1 MRLLESSHRGIPLRP
16 RHLIVASLTALAFAV
31 AASGAF
37 AAPSVNIVSQAGAP
51 AGPIPKRTHYF
62 TTIQAAVDASK
73 PGYWILIEPGVYAE
87 EVRVTHAQSGIH
99 IRGMDRNTVIL
110 DGQHKAPAGGS
121 NGIEIFKAN
130 EVTVENLTVRNFD
143 KGGENVDG
151 PGGNEIWW
159 NGGADSNKIGA
170 HDWYGRYLTAYD
182 DGLYGGYGIF
192 TNNETDG
199 SWENVYASGF
209 NDSGIYLGACQEC
222 RAKITGATIEN
233 NAVGYS
239 GSNSGGQLVIE
250 NSIFRHNSDGIVP
263 NSENPG
269 DGPPPQDGECHRK
282 NIEKPTPTP
291 YIKSTEIERCTVI
304 ANNLV
309 TENSNL
315 SVPANGSTSA
325 SPYGAGIELPG
336 DYADLVEHNTI
347 TNNPT
352 NGVLAFEYPNPFPP
366 QENTIYFQLAGN
378 KIANNTF
385 SNNGYA
391 GGAFAGDVLMQGGIF
406 SSGRSQSINN
416 CVSGNSFADA
426 TYPANIE
433 GNNTPET
440 PGWGCQ
446 NSHTPNPQNGFGA
459 ILYLLELQAV
469 SEKGRTP
476 TGQPAP
482 GPQPTMPNP
491 CEGVPSDPR
500 CP

>member
-1 MRLLESSHRGIPLRP
+1 MSSSQTRITLRP
-16 RHLIVASLTALAFAV
+16 CHLLVVALATIAFGAT
-31 AASGAF
+31 AASAL
-37 AAPSVNIVSQAGAP
+37 ATPSVNIVRQAGPP
-51 AGPIPKRTHYF
+51 AGPIPARTHYF
-62 TTIQAAVDASK
+62 TTIQAAVNASK
-73 PGYWILIEPGVYAE
+73 QGYWILIEPGVYNE
-87 EVRVTHAQSGIH
+87 EVKVVRAQSGIH
-99 IRGMDRNTVIL
+99 IRGMDRNGVIL
-110 DGQHKAPAGGS
+110 DGRHKAPAGGS
-121 NGIEIFKAN
+121 NGIEIYEAN
-130 EVTVENLTVRNFD
+130 EVTVQNLTVRNFD
-143 KGGENVDG
+143 KGGENVNG

-159 NGGADSNKIGA
+159 NGGEGSNKIGA
-170 HDWYGRYLTAYD
+170 HDWYGSYLTAYD

-192 TNNETDG
+192 TNNEVDG
-199 SWENVYASGF
+199 SWEEVYASGF

-239 GSNSGGQLVIE
+239 GSNSGGQLKIE

-269 DGPPPQDGECHRK
+269 DGPPPQDGQCHRH
-282 NIEKPTPTP
+282 NIENPNPTP
-291 YIKSTEIERCTVI
+291 YVRSTEIERCTII

-309 TENSNL
+309 TENNNL
-315 SVPANGSTSA
+315 TVPANGSTSA

-336 DYADLVEHNTI
+336 DYSDLVEHNTI

-366 QENTIYFQLAGN
+366 QANTIYFKLSGN

-385 SNNGYA
+385 SGNGYA
-391 GGAFAGDVLMQGGIF
+391 GGKYAGDILMQGGIF
-406 SSGRSQSINN
+406 AGGRSQSINN
-416 CVSGNSFADA
+416 CVSGNTFTAA

-433 GNNTPET
+433 GNNTPAT

-446 NSHTPNPQNGFGA
+446 NSKTPNPENGFGA
-459 ILYLLELQAV
+459 IEYLLELQTV
-469 SEKGRTP
+469 SEQGRTP

-482 GPQPTMPNP
+482 PAQPTMPNA
-491 CEGVPSDPR
+491 CEGVPSDPL